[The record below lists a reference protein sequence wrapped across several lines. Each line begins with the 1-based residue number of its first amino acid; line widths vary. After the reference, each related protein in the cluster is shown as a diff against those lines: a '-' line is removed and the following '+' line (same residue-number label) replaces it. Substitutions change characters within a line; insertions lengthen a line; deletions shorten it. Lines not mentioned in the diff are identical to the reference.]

1 MKRVKKGEKD
11 ASPEAKRGG
20 GLALLRSIVC
30 TVGCEV
36 ELQIWPLKS
45 ELLPKRAS

>member
-11 ASPEAKRGG
+11 ASPEAKRGEG
-20 GLALLRSIVC
+20 QALLPIVGC

-36 ELQIWPLKS
+36 ELGIWPLKS
-45 ELLPKRAS
+45 ELSTKRSS